1 MGVVGQAMAVFGA
14 LSFLGLLVPLAL
26 VVGTW
31 SRPFADPDLLVCGQ
45 GSLQLTLPPGWEGNA
60 SFVLTAWG
68 K

>member
-14 LSFLGLLVPLAL
+14 LSLLGLLGPLAL

-31 SRPFADPDLLVCGQ
+31 SRPFVDPDLLVCGQ
-45 GSLQLTLPPGWEGNA
+45 ESLQLTLPPGWEGNA
-60 SFVLTAWG
+60 SYVLTAWG